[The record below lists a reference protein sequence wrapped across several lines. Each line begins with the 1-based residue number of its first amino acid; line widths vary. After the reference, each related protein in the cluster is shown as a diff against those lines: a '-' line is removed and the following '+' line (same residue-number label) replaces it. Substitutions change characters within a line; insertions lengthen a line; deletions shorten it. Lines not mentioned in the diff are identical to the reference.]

1 MRMSKARRMHLDK
14 QLLSKV
20 PRILEYLCELDAT
33 YKNDVFFKMISRKR
47 LRENY
52 FECSDTDLQY
62 LVSQGF
68 LPRQYK
74 IKGYKAFYVRD
85 CIETLKKV
93 HHE

>member
-1 MRMSKARRMHLDK
+1 MSKARRMHLDK

-20 PRILEYLCELDAT
+20 PRILDYLSQLDST
-33 YKNDVFFKMISRKR
+33 RTDDVFSRMISRKR

-62 LVSQGF
+62 LVSRGF

-85 CIETLKKV
+85 CIESLKKV